1 MDSIRE
7 HTMKSLSLVTGA
19 AFLLS
24 GMAQAVED
32 LQYTFV
38 EAGYETGEV
47 DVGTEDVDRDAFTA
61 GGSFALTDYLAI
73 TASASKGEVDSEEA
87 IGRDMDLN
95 LIQIGF
101 VPHYALGYD
110 LDLVVPVAIIKADA
124 RAGSFVDEDDTG
136 YSIGIGFR
144 KLATEQ
150 IELSVGFRHVDILD
164 DDTKIF
170 SGSLRFHASDNI
182 SFALGADLS
191 EDSASLLLGGR
202 YAF

>member
-1 MDSIRE
+1 
-7 HTMKSLSLVTGA
+7 MKSLTLVAGA

-24 GMAQAVED
+24 GMAQAIED

-47 DVGTEDVDRDAFTA
+47 DTGTEDVDRDAFTV

-73 TASASKGEVDSEEA
+73 TASASKGEADSEEA
-87 IGRDMDLN
+87 IGRDMDVN
-95 LIQIGF
+95 FIQVGL

-110 LDLVVPVAIIKADA
+110 LDLIMPVAIVRAEA

-136 YSIGIGFR
+136 FSIGVGFR
-144 KLATEQ
+144 KLSTEQ
-150 IELSVGFRHVDILD
+150 IELSVGFRYVDVLD
-164 DDTKIF
+164 DDTQIF
-170 SGSLRFHASDNI
+170 FGDLRFHANDNI

-202 YAF
+202 YSF